1 MSKQFLE
8 AVNRMKLLGL
18 HENAIQDFVNEG
30 KLNLSD
36 NTSLTPELV
45 ASGFEELVR
54 LQQETGNLVY
64 HVVKTRTTFGL
75 MYSFFY
81 VSKYEEEWFMDNA
94 DLQEGYAV
102 CYVYNADDELSS
114 EYGSIGFEMKF
125 GGIVRVQ

>member
-36 NTSLTPELV
+36 N
-45 ASGFEELVR
+45 GFLFWLNESEQNIVDQW
-54 LQQETGNLVY
+54 QQETGNLVY
-64 HVVKTRTTFGL
+64 HVVKTRTTYGL

-114 EYGSIGFEMKF
+114 EYGIIGFEMKF

>member
-36 NTSLTPELV
+36 H
-45 ASGFEELVR
+45 GFLFWLNESEQNIVDQW
-54 LQQETGNLVY
+54 QQETGNLVY

>member
-1 MSKQFLE
+1 MSKQCLE
-8 AVNRMKLLGL
+8 AVNRMKLIGL

-36 NTSLTPELV
+36 N
-45 ASGFEELVR
+45 GFLFWLNESEQNIVDQW
-54 LQQETGNLVY
+54 QQETGNLVY

>member
-1 MSKQFLE
+1 MSKQCLE
-8 AVNRMKLLGL
+8 AVNRMKLIGL

-36 NTSLTPELV
+36 N
-45 ASGFEELVR
+45 GFLFWLNESEQNIVDQWQR
-54 LQQETGNLVY
+54 ETGNLVY
-64 HVVKTRTTFGL
+64 HVVKTKTTFGL

>member
-36 NTSLTPELV
+36 N
-45 ASGFEELVR
+45 GFLFWLNESEQNIVDQW
-54 LQQETGNLVY
+54 QQETGNLVY

>member
-36 NTSLTPELV
+36 N
-45 ASGFEELVR
+45 GFLIWLNESEQNIVDQW
-54 LQQETGNLVY
+54 QQETGNLVY

>member
-36 NTSLTPELV
+36 N
-45 ASGFEELVR
+45 GFLFWLNESEQNIVDQW
-54 LQQETGNLVY
+54 QQETGNLVY

-114 EYGSIGFEMKF
+114 EYGSICFEMKF